1 MHIILKHFLF
11 LGLTIGYVHLFLKLG
26 IDLVITC
33 GWDKK
38 IKFWDARSATS
49 VGCLDNL
56 SDEVESMSLSGSQLM
71 IAVGTSVHKH
81 DLRNLQSVQAK
92 QSFMD
97 IRIKCIRP
105 ILDSAGMTRV
115 VHCNHHISIAR

>member
-1 MHIILKHFLF
+1 M
-11 LGLTIGYVHLFLKLG
+11 HLFLKIGL
-26 IDLVITC
+26 DLVITC

-49 VGCLDNL
+49 VGCLNNQ
-56 SDEVESMSLSGSQLM
+56 SDEVESMSLSGFQLTT
-71 IAVGTSVHKH
+71 AVGTSVSKH
-81 DLRNLQSVQAK
+81 DLRNLQSVEAK

-105 ILDSAGMTRV
+105 ILDSAGMT
-115 VHCNHHISIAR
+115 NISHLEFFLSICLWKESESN